1 MSINRDLMAKG
12 LKQILILLLLLILSP
27 ISLNIAFKAIK
38 KTEESMLIPYI
49 ILSVSIILIIT
60 TFVLAFKT
68 FKILLD
74 ALFNKK

>member
-12 LKQILILLLLLILSP
+12 LKQILVLLLLLILSP

-49 ILSVSIILIIT
+49 ILSVSIILTIT

-68 FKILLD
+68 FKTLLD